1 MFKIFSFGMGDLF
14 NLGNIERIGGI
25 MQSFLDNIDI
35 EEFTKENEYSESSVE
50 DNNISFIRMEEYDDM
65 YLLTINLYGIN
76 IRELSIRY
84 DPGIIEINL
93 NRSEIQKSGLGI
105 LSRNM
110 VVRKSYNKKF
120 ENIEEIEISRVLKS
134 IDDGILS
141 MRMPKKYLLENEYNI
156 IEVES
161 YEDNVDN

>member
-1 MFKIFSFGMGDLF
+1 MFKIFSFGIGELF
-14 NLGNIERIGGI
+14 NLENIERIGGV

-35 EEFTKENEYSESSVE
+35 EEFTKNNEYSEYSAE
-50 DNNISFIRMEEYDDM
+50 DNNSFIRMEEYDDM

-93 NRSEIQKSGLGI
+93 NRSEVQKSGFGI
-105 LSRNM
+105 LSRDM
-110 VVRKSYNKKF
+110 IVKKFYNKKF
-120 ENIEEIEISRVLKS
+120 ENIEDIEISRVFKS

-141 MRMPKKYLLENEYNI
+141 MRMPKKYLLENECNI
-156 IEVES
+156 IEIDS

>member
-1 MFKIFSFGMGDLF
+1 MLKIFSFGIGDLF
-14 NLGNIERIGGI
+14 TLENIERIGGV

-35 EEFTKENEYSESSVE
+35 EEFTKEKEYSEYSAE
-50 DNNISFIRMEEYDDM
+50 DNNSSFIRMEEYDDM

-93 NRSEIQKSGLGI
+93 NRSEVQKSGFGI
-105 LSRNM
+105 LSRD
-110 VVRKSYNKKF
+110 VIVKKFYNKKF
-120 ENIEEIEISRVLKS
+120 ENIEDIEISRVFKS

-141 MRMPKKYLLENEYNI
+141 MRMPKKYLLENECNI
-156 IEVES
+156 IEIDS